1 MRHGWVAP
9 VVVVVL
15 ATGIPVT
22 RATMDRADTPRNMVI
37 LTHREL
43 IVRWTRDENTGVSL
57 SWSWGRPP
65 QFDSVSLAELAP
77 LGVTCNGHR
86 YECGFTGGRRGWIV
100 VGIDT
105 TMWDGAIEAVRYRI
119 DSIRA
124 SGISDS
130 AAGIALRQ
138 EVERLKQLVLYTS
151 RLTLAAVG
159 QDPEELA
166 RQWNDGKHL
175 VLAATIRVYRDGWPA
190 DTLPGH
196 TPTFRI
202 NAEPLP
208 SSLYVP
214 VEFAPEL
221 TDSAGSRLNLYEAT
235 VAVGGKWLPR
245 VLEVTRLPDPKWPV
259 DSLK

>member
-9 VVVVVL
+9 VVLVVL

-22 RATMDRADTPRNMVI
+22 RATMDRAGTPRNLVI

-43 IVRWTRDENTGVSL
+43 IVGWTRDENTGVSL
-57 SWSWGRPP
+57 SWSWARAP
-65 QFDSVSLAELAP
+65 QLDSVSLAELAS
-77 LGVTCNGHR
+77 LGVTCNSRR
-86 YECGFTGGRRGWIV
+86 YECGFTGGRRGWMV

-105 TMWDGAIEAVRYRI
+105 TMWDGEIEAVRYRI

-130 AAGIALRQ
+130 AAGLALRQ
-138 EVERLKQLVLYTS
+138 QVERLKQLVLYTS

-159 QDPEELA
+159 QDPEALA

-175 VLAATIRVYRDGWPA
+175 VLAATIRVYRDSWPA
-190 DTLPGH
+190 DTLPGR

-208 SSLYVP
+208 PSLYVP

-245 VLEVTRLPDPKWPV
+245 VTEVRKVAAPEWSAETP
-259 DSLK
+259 